1 MKFKFSINYRTEW
14 GQQLIVCMTCRTN
27 DGIERSVQL
36 PLNTQDG
43 DYWEGET
50 VLLESRRNAIDSFAY
65 YYIVADQEGNELRRE
80 WTRIGRK
87 YTVDESKTFI
97 FHDQWLDIPLNS
109 HLYTSAYEVTTAY
122 SNTEKKLPL
131 SKLPLFRK
139 TVLFHVL
146 APLLKEGQKL
156 AIVGSHPALGAWNTT
171 RFLPMEQV
179 GTNDWMLTLNVDWI
193 GMPIEYKYVVTDE
206 ATHELVEWEE
216 GDNRIVDGELAEGE
230 VLVLCGEPLRL
241 ADKTWRAAGVCV
253 PVFALRSEQS
263 WGVGDFG
270 DLKRFVDW
278 ASLVNMKVI
287 QLLPVN
293 DTRNSH
299 RWGDSYPYNIMTA
312 FALHPQYL
320 DLNQL
325 GKLKDKK
332 LMTSFL
338 RRRSELNALSYSDYE
353 AVERVKTEYIHL
365 IFLQEG
371 EKTLTSEEFL
381 AWRETNKI
389 WLDDEPEEQF
399 VQSHLHQ
406 QLKDASDYARQNG
419 IFLKGDLPIGVSK
432 DSREVKTYPAF
443 FNRESQTGAP
453 PDAFSMQGQNWGFP
467 TYHWEHDGEKV
478 ETMTIE
484 DWFRSRLKHQE
495 QYFDAL
501 RIDHVLGFF
510 RIWEIPNDQLFGT
523 RGHFSPALPFT
534 PSEIEYFGLPF
545 RKDFLTKP
553 FVNDRIID
561 KFFGIHA
568 VYVRDTF
575 LERKPYGMYELKP
588 DVNTQRKIQKAF
600 EGKNDENSLWI
611 RDALYR
617 LVANVLFVEDPYQ
630 ADMYHPRISAYKE
643 TVFEALNSEECDA
656 YMRLYNHFFYQ
667 RHSMYWGSI
676 GYKRLSDI
684 LRDTRMMICA
694 EDLGMLPDCVEPV
707 LDALRILTLEI
718 QQMPKQSGVEFAHL
732 DGNPVRSVATIATH
746 DMAPLRLWWEE
757 SPERTQR
764 FFTTM
769 LQKQG
774 RAPEHLPAH
783 LAEEMIARHL
793 YSPSMLCVLALQDWL
808 AMDGELRRKNP
819 REERINVPS
828 DPFNRWQYRMH
839 LNIEDLMNASRF
851 NGKLKMMITRSK
863 R

>member
-14 GQQLIVCMTCRTN
+14 GQQLVVCMTCRTN

-139 TVLFHVL
+139 TVLFHVIS
-146 APLLKEGQKL
+146 PLLKEGQKL

-299 RWGDSYPYNIMTA
+299 RWGDSYPYNIMSA

-399 VQSHLHQ
+399 VQFHLHK
-406 QLKDASDYARQNG
+406 QLKDASDYARQKG

-478 ETMTIE
+478 GTMTIE
-484 DWFRSRLKHQE
+484 DWFRSRL
-495 QYFDAL
+495 
-501 RIDHVLGFF
+501 
-510 RIWEIPNDQLFGT
+510 
-523 RGHFSPALPFT
+523 
-534 PSEIEYFGLPF
+534 
-545 RKDFLTKP
+545 
-553 FVNDRIID
+553 
-561 KFFGIHA
+561 
-568 VYVRDTF
+568 
-575 LERKPYGMYELKP
+575 
-588 DVNTQRKIQKAF
+588 
-600 EGKNDENSLWI
+600 
-611 RDALYR
+611 
-617 LVANVLFVEDPYQ
+617 
-630 ADMYHPRISAYKE
+630 
-643 TVFEALNSEECDA
+643 
-656 YMRLYNHFFYQ
+656 
-667 RHSMYWGSI
+667 
-676 GYKRLSDI
+676 
-684 LRDTRMMICA
+684 
-694 EDLGMLPDCVEPV
+694 
-707 LDALRILTLEI
+707 
-718 QQMPKQSGVEFAHL
+718 
-732 DGNPVRSVATIATH
+732 
-746 DMAPLRLWWEE
+746 
-757 SPERTQR
+757 
-764 FFTTM
+764 
-769 LQKQG
+769 
-774 RAPEHLPAH
+774 
-783 LAEEMIARHL
+783 
-793 YSPSMLCVLALQDWL
+793 
-808 AMDGELRRKNP
+808 
-819 REERINVPS
+819 
-828 DPFNRWQYRMH
+828 
-839 LNIEDLMNASRF
+839 
-851 NGKLKMMITRSK
+851 
-863 R
+863 